1 MATYQRVAKGG
12 LDGRAAK
19 PITNRDQDD
28 VIDLPDSEYPS
39 AIAFGGWIENWEEK
53 AVTPSFYI
61 CDADNP
67 DNAYYIGKLSI
78 GKASRSW
85 TESGGQYYYDL
96 HSDMTSSA
104 PLCTTGYW
112 INLMGKKLAL
122 KWTGGPEVALGY
134 GDSNLTITV
143 TTEIGFTKCEKPKNL
158 KVSSVVSADFTLS
171 WDAGTAGINNNVTGY
186 RVEYSDSS
194 NKGASWGA
202 WTLLTETTSTSVS
215 SSPNA
220 TQGEYRKFRV
230 RTKGSAGA
238 DYYSDWAESGSAQTN
253 VKPTA
258 PSSLTI
264 SPTIWESGAINL
276 TWKASS
282 PGLDGFATIS
292 KYLLSYQT
300 STDNSTWGA
309 WSAEVDLG
317 NVLKTE
323 LSPSLSRGTY
333 IKYRIRAVDSFGTMS
348 DYAEFPNSVRRNT
361 VSSAVKNLAASVTLW
376 ESGTVVISWGAAE
389 AGTSEVSKYEIQVA
403 VYNKSKNTDG
413 TWTAV
418 TSQTGLSYTATLP
431 SFERGNK
438 LRYRVRAIDTK
449 GAAGDWAY
457 TAYIVRNTI
466 PSVPTGVNASPGIV
480 GPTRKTV
487 VSWNA
492 STDADNNLQKYEIQ
506 MSKSTDGGKTWGS
519 WQSDAEVNSPV
530 IEKETTRTGLAE
542 GTRLK
547 FRVRAKDSLGAAS
560 DYSAASNVI
569 VIHTADAYPVVVLPV
584 PSVNNTGAKIAN
596 ATPSTATYAT
606 RKGSQSLGF
615 KITYGASVDKLTR
628 VCHFQLRQSNDN
640 GQTLG
645 TVVHTDVKTLGTGS
659 GTVYLRTP
667 VLTPGYYRY
676 DIWLDDGLE
685 PVYIYGY
692 EKTEAWAYTRE
703 ITAGDVIA
711 NESISHQT
719 DINEMVERLN
729 AKRTMYGLSSYS
741 LPANHNGFFAKWKT
755 IMQLLSQKAK
765 ECYTAL
771 NEQVELPDQNG
782 MYPTAAYLN
791 AVRSMIS
798 EV

>member
-1 MATYQRVAKGG
+1 MATYSKSLPVGT
-12 LDGRAAK
+12 LNVEK
-19 PITNRDQDD
+19 PNPYDLQIT
-28 VIDLPDSEYPS
+28 LPESEYPS
-39 AIAFGGWIENWEEK
+39 EIVIGGQSENWHETQNQT
-53 AVTPSFYI
+53 ANYYI
-61 CDADNP
+61 CDLDNP
-67 DNAYYIGKLSI
+67 DNAYYLGSVTVDHATYTGVTTNNQIEYG
-78 GKASRSW
+78 W
-85 TESGGQYYYDL
+85 
-96 HSDMTSSA
+96 HSSYTWNNISA
-104 PLCTTGYW
+104 KGYW
-112 INLMGKKLAL
+112 INLLGKRLGL
-122 KWTGGPEVALGY
+122 KKTGGADIQLGY
-134 GDSNLTITV
+134 GRSPASITIV
-143 TTEIGFTKCEKPKNL
+143 TSVGYTKCGVPTNL
-158 KVSSVVSADFTLS
+158 KVPSVVSADFTLS
-171 WDAGTAGINNNVTGY
+171 WDAGAAGINNSVTGY
-186 RVEYSDSS
+186 RVEYSDST
-194 NKGASWGA
+194 NKGASWGN
-202 WTLLTETTSTSVS
+202 WTLLSETTSRYVTA
-215 SSPNA
+215 SPNA

-282 PGLDGFATIS
+282 PGLAGFATIS

-309 WSAEVDLG
+309 WSAESDLG
-317 NVLKTE
+317 NVLKAE

-361 VSSAVKNLAASVTLW
+361 VSSAVRNLAASVTLW

-403 VYNKSKNTDG
+403 VFNKSKNTDG
-413 TWTAV
+413 TWTTV

-466 PSVPTGVNASPGIV
+466 PSVPTGVKASPGIV

-487 VSWNA
+487 VSWTA
-492 STDADNNLQKYEIQ
+492 STDVDNNLQKYEIQ

-519 WQSDAEVNSPV
+519 WQSDGQVNSPV

-542 GTRLK
+542 GTRLR

-560 DYSAASNVI
+560 DYSSVSNVV

-596 ATPSTATYAT
+596 ATPSTPTYAT

-628 VCHFQLRQSNDN
+628 VFYFQLRKVNSN
-640 GQTLG
+640 GALG
-645 TVVHTDVKTLGTGS
+645 EVVHLESKTLETGA

-667 VLTPGYYRY
+667 VIAAGNYRY

-703 ITAGDVIA
+703 IAAGDVIA

-719 DINEMVERLN
+719 DINEMVQRLN

-791 AVRSMIS
+791 AVRNMIS